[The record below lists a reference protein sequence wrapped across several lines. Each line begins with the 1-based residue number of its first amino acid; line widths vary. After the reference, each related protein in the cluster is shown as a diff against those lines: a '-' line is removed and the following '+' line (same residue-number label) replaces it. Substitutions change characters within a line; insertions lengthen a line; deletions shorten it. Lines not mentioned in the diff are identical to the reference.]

1 VKSAAT
7 SNAITLP
14 SGEQVKLVLASSSP
28 RRVELLKYLGLPFT
42 VSPSSWEE
50 TFDPS
55 WRPER
60 VVLELAR
67 IKAEDVARSL
77 PPGSNYIVLGGDTI
91 VVLDEKILGKPS
103 SQADAC
109 HMLRRLSGRTHTV
122 YTGIAVLHLSWERRH
137 PAGSL
142 EGAQLKQGFERSDV
156 TFRKLDEQ
164 EIVAYVETGEPMD
177 KAGAYALQGIGSAI
191 VEKINGC
198 YTNIIGFPLPLLVR
212 LLRES
217 GVAILGTP

>member
-1 VKSAAT
+1 VKSMST
-7 SNAITLP
+7 NNAIVLP

-50 TFDPS
+50 TFDRT

-67 IKAEDVARSL
+67 TKAQDVARSM
-77 PPGSNYIVLGGDTI
+77 PGGDDYILLGGDTI
-91 VVLDEKILGKPS
+91 VVLDEQILGKPS
-103 SQADAC
+103 SKEEAWD
-109 HMLRRLSGRTHTV
+109 MLRRLAGRTHTV
-122 YTGIAVLHLSWERRH
+122 YTGIAVLRLPSGE
-137 PAGSL
+137 
-142 EGAQLKQGFERSDV
+142 LKQGFERSEV
-156 TFRKLDEQ
+156 TFRKLDDK

-177 KAGAYALQGIGSAI
+177 KAGAYALQGTGSAI
-191 VEKINGC
+191 VEKISGC
-198 YTNIIGFPLPLLVR
+198 YTNIIGFPIPLLVR

-217 GVAILGTP
+217 GITVLGSP

>member
-1 VKSAAT
+1 MAT
-7 SNAITLP
+7 NNAIVLP

-50 TFDPS
+50 TFDRT

-60 VVLELAR
+60 VVLELAKT
-67 IKAEDVARSL
+67 KAEDVARSM
-77 PPGSNYIVLGGDTI
+77 PGGDNYILLGGDTI
-91 VVLDEKILGKPS
+91 VVLDEQILGKPS
-103 SQADAC
+103 SKEEAC
-109 HMLRRLSGRTHTV
+109 DMLRRLAGRTHTV
-122 YTGIAVLHLSWERRH
+122 YTGVAVLQLPSGE
-137 PAGSL
+137 
-142 EGAQLKQGFERSDV
+142 LKQGFERSEV
-156 TFRKLDEQ
+156 TFRKLDDK

-198 YTNIIGFPLPLLVR
+198 YTNIIGFPIPLLVR

-217 GVAILGTP
+217 GISVLGSP